1 MGIRQHGRIYFGK
14 PDKGTYIEGDPD
26 GAVRIVSDNVEVF
39 EANGSGVVT
48 ALPRSVVLS
57 VPIGGNAKVGA
68 TAGWVITGATNI
80 NHATLPASQTASTL
94 VVPIAGLQVGDIIT
108 AAAAVGQIESGG
120 NAVGLTMSLRKVTA
134 AAAAIVDAEVGA
146 GSVSGVVADAIISAA
161 NVGVTGL
168 SETVGADEM
177 FYLLFT
183 GTTLGSTDID
193 LMGALITVT
202 RP

>member
-1 MGIRQHGRIYFGK
+1 MGDRQHGRRYFGK
-14 PDKGTYIEGDPD
+14 PDKSQYIEGDAD
-26 GAVRIVSDNVEVF
+26 GAVRIVADGVAVF
-39 EANGSGVVT
+39 EANGAGVVT
-48 ALPRSVVLS
+48 SLPRSVVLQI
-57 VPIGGNAKVGA
+57 PIGGNAKVGA

-94 VVPIAGLQVGDIIT
+94 VVPIPGLQVGDIIT

-120 NAVGLTMSLRKVTA
+120 NAAELTMSLRKVTA
-134 AAAAIVDAEVGA
+134 AAAAITDAEVGA
-146 GSVSGVVADAIISAA
+146 DSVTGVVADTIISAA
-161 NVGVTGL
+161 NVGVASL
-168 SETVGADEM
+168 AETVAADEM